1 MNIEELMEELFPLIK
16 EIASYFYHVPFEDLL
31 QAGRLGV
38 LKAYRKYR
46 QNGTVKF
53 STYAY
58 DYIFGEMYEF
68 TRKNQE
74 IKVSKDLM
82 RLAKKIEIAKN
93 TLALKMGRIPTYGE
107 IGEFLN
113 LSLFQIMEASNIK
126 SQVLSLDE
134 SSDESR
140 DLYETIP
147 SDSHLSLE
155 DKLNLETGIER
166 LPKEE
171 QKIIRYRY
179 FKDLSQMETAKRMG
193 LSQVTVSRYENK
205 SLKRLKQYY
214 DVF

>member
-1 MNIEELMEELFPLIK
+1 MEELFPLIK

-155 DKLNLETGIER
+155 DKLTLETGIER